1 MYSYGASEA
10 KQRKES
16 HLAKI
21 RHSRRPAPRRAS
33 LDAGARDKE
42 ATTILEGDGGRR
54 GLYVSLEKGEVDG
67 GGGEGRD
74 GGGGGGGGKLYVAL
88 GKGAEDSGGDGGGR
102 GGGKLYV
109 AVGKDEEDGR
119 SNLLWAARNLL
130 AGDDKLVLLHV
141 HQPAHRIMTGFR
153 MVDASQLQEKD
164 LKAYRKDEE
173 EEMNTLLN
181 HYLDFCRDSLK
192 MQAEALV
199 TEKNST
205 ANGIV
210 KLIEQNHIS
219 NLVMGTSSFSPDNKA
234 PNSKVAAI
242 VHQQAKPYCQIFYIC
257 NETLA
262 CSREATQRLIKV
274 ESPQSGYTSTDSDRS
289 EFPARSQSLP
299 SPRQTSFFGSTD
311 QKALQQESKQPVS
324 YTYPL
329 SASITDSTETILGA
343 RGRSI
348 HTTTSKG
355 FSLNSCQQS
364 FRGSSL
370 VVKDLDNMNGS
381 LVPVSVASS
390 KEHQHSMIETAVQR
404 EVFGQLQLL
413 LDDQECSKREAIE
426 DQQKTARGLFE
437 NPMMFKAQENSLRG
451 EKNELEERLTR
462 EKVGLENERLH
473 LYNELQKASEQRA
486 ELENKLLQTNSL
498 MEELQREKE
507 HAVKQAEEMRQRNG
521 SGAFVF
527 GSTSTSAIVLTDFS
541 YAEIKE
547 ATNNFDASKKIGE
560 GGCGSV
566 YKGFLRHTTVAIKKL
581 NSEGARGDQ
590 EFNDEVETLCGMR
603 HPNLVT
609 LIGAC
614 REARVL
620 VFEFLS
626 NGSLEDC
633 LQCENRRETLS
644 WRMRVRIAADI
655 CMGLIFLHSNKPKG
669 IAHGDLKPDNVLL
682 DANFVCKLADFG
694 ISRPLNVTNTTIT
707 PYHRT
712 NQLKGTM
719 GYMDPV
725 YIASGELTAQYDVY
739 SFGVVLMRLLTSKS
753 PLGLPHVVEG
763 ALRKDKLQDIIDT
776 SAGEWPPKYTKE
788 LAKLALRCCRYERKE
803 QPDLRKEVWDVL
815 EAMMNCPDDKRMPP
829 KFLICP
835 TTQEIMKDPHIAAD
849 GYTYEGAAIK
859 CWFKMGNKM
868 SPVTRVSF
876 AHHELIPNNALRFA
890 IQEWKKRQQP

>member
-1 MYSYGASEA
+1 M
-10 KQRKES
+10 
-16 HLAKI
+16 LI
-21 RHSRRPAPRRAS
+21 
-33 LDAGARDKE
+33 
-42 ATTILEGDGGRR
+42 
-54 GLYVSLEKGEVDG
+54 VWM
-67 GGGEGRD
+67 
-74 GGGGGGGGKLYVAL
+74 VAL
-88 GKGAEDSGGDGGGR
+88 FINR
-102 GGGKLYV
+102 GESLFQKRVVYV
-109 AVGKDEEDGR
+109 DCEIF
-119 SNLLWAARNLL
+119 
-130 AGDDKLVLLHV
+130 HV
-141 HQPAHRIMTGFR
+141 
-153 MVDASQLQEKD
+153 D
-164 LKAYRKDEE
+164 RK
-173 EEMNTLLN
+173 
-181 HYLDFCRDSLK
+181 
-192 MQAEALV
+192 
-199 TEKNST
+199 
-205 ANGIV
+205 
-210 KLIEQNHIS
+210 
-219 NLVMGTSSFSPDNKA
+219 NKA

-289 EFPARSQSLP
+289 EFPARSQSL
-299 SPRQTSFFGSTD
+299 SPRQRSFFGSTD

-329 SASITDSTETILGA
+329 LASITDSTETILGA

-462 EKVGLENERLH
+462 EKVGLEKERLH

-507 HAVKQAEEMRQRNG
+507 HAVKQAEEMRQTNG

-644 WRMRVRIAADI
+644 WRMCVRIAADI
-655 CMGLIFLHSNKPKG
+655 CTGLIFLHSNKPKG

-803 QPDLRKEVWDVL
+803 RPDLGKEVWDVL
-815 EAMMNCPDDKRMPP
+815 EAMMNCPDDKRKPP

-835 TTQEIMKDPHIAAD
+835 ITQV
-849 GYTYEGAAIK
+849 G
-859 CWFKMGNKM
+859 
-868 SPVTRVSF
+868 
-876 AHHELIPNNALRFA
+876 
-890 IQEWKKRQQP
+890 

>member
-1 MYSYGASEA
+1 
-10 KQRKES
+10 
-16 HLAKI
+16 
-21 RHSRRPAPRRAS
+21 
-33 LDAGARDKE
+33 
-42 ATTILEGDGGRR
+42 
-54 GLYVSLEKGEVDG
+54 
-67 GGGEGRD
+67 
-74 GGGGGGGGKLYVAL
+74 
-88 GKGAEDSGGDGGGR
+88 
-102 GGGKLYV
+102 
-109 AVGKDEEDGR
+109 
-119 SNLLWAARNLL
+119 
-130 AGDDKLVLLHV
+130 
-141 HQPAHRIMTGFR
+141 
-153 MVDASQLQEKD
+153 
-164 LKAYRKDEE
+164 
-173 EEMNTLLN
+173 
-181 HYLDFCRDSLK
+181 
-192 MQAEALV
+192 MQAETLV
-199 TEKNST
+199 TKNST

-210 KLIEQNHIS
+210 KLIEQNHIT
-219 NLVMGTSSFSPDNKA
+219 NLVMGTSSFSPDVQTKYTFVMRKNKA
-234 PNSKVAAI
+234 LNSKVAAI

-289 EFPARSQSLP
+289 EFPTRSQSL
-299 SPRQTSFFGSTD
+299 SLGRTGFFGSTD

-348 HTTTSKG
+348 HTTTST
-355 FSLNSCQQS
+355 
-364 FRGSSL
+364 GSSPVL
-370 VVKDLDNMNGS
+370 KDLDNMNGS
-381 LVPVSVASS
+381 IVPVSVASS

-413 LDDQECSKREAIE
+413 LDDHECSKREAIE
-426 DQQKTARGLFE
+426 DQHKTARGLFE
-437 NPMMFKAQENSLRG
+437 NPMMSKAQENSLHR

-462 EKVGLENERLH
+462 EKAGLEKERLH
-473 LYNELQKASEQRA
+473 LYNELQKANEQRA
-486 ELENKLLQTNSL
+486 ELENELLQANSL

-507 HAVKQAEEMRQRNG
+507 HVVKQAEEMRQTNG
-521 SGAFVF
+521 SGASVF

-633 LQCENRRETLS
+633 LQRENRREALS
-644 WRMRVRIAADI
+644 WRMHVRIAADI
-655 CMGLIFLHSNKPKG
+655 CTGLIFLHSNKPKG

-694 ISRPLNVTNTTIT
+694 ISLPLNVTNTTIT

-719 GYMDPV
+719 GYMDPA
-725 YIASGELTAQYDVY
+725 YIASGE
-739 SFGVVLMRLLTSKS
+739 LLTSKS
-753 PLGLPHVVEG
+753 PLGLPHV
-763 ALRKDKLQDIIDT
+763 
-776 SAGEWPPKYTKE
+776 EWPPKYTKE

-803 QPDLRKEVWDVL
+803 RPDLGKEVWDVF
-815 EAMMNCPDDKRMPP
+815 EAMMNCPDDKCKPP

-835 TTQEIMKDPHIAAD
+835 ITQEIMKDPHIAAD

-859 CWFKMGNKM
+859 RWFKMGNKM
-868 SPVTRVSF
+868 SPVARVSF
-876 AHHELIPNNALRFA
+876 ANHELIPNNALRFA